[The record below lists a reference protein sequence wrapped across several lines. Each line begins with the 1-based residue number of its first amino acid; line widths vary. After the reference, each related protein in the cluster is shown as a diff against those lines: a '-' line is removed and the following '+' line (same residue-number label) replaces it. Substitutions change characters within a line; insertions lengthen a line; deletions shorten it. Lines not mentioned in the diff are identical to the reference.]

1 MELRHLRYFITVAE
15 ELNFSRAAERLHIAQ
30 PPLSQQIRDLEVEL
44 GVQLFERTKRRV
56 ELTTPGKVFLEKSRL
71 VLQQVDQAIIAVQKA
86 SRGEIGRLVIGFN
99 SSATYSVLPQIL
111 RIFCEHCPDI
121 ELDLQELTTRQ
132 QCDRLHH
139 NQIDVGILYL
149 PIESHI
155 LSTTTVLQ
163 ESLVVA
169 IAETHALAALPELS
183 LKALSHEPFIIPPH
197 HLGGGLYNQIL
208 RFFQQT
214 NFMPNVVQE
223 ATQLQTTISL
233 VAGGVG
239 VALVPASLQNLQR
252 PGVVYKM
259 LQEPTPELEIAVAW
273 RQQDSS
279 PVLQKFVNTV
289 QEIF

>member
-71 VLQQVDQAIIAVQKA
+71 VLQQVGQAIIAVQKA

-111 RIFCEHCPDI
+111 HIFCEHCPDI

-155 LSTTTVLQ
+155 LSTTSVLQ

-169 IAETHALAALPELS
+169 ISEAHALAALPELS
-183 LKALSHEPFIIPPH
+183 LKALSHEPFILPPH

-214 NFMPNVVQE
+214 NFTPNVVQE

-273 RQQDSS
+273 RQHDSS